1 MVMYGFQMK
10 WDLGHIIMDGPGF
23 LITIGV
29 GLPFTMAAGCMIMHM
44 DGCGYLVING
54 HLPGFRG
61 EAAVITMDGHRLAPA
76 WISILITV
84 QIFTII
90 IGRLFLAVILIVHA
104 LIIITWTGNK
114 M

>member
-10 WDLGHIIMDGPGF
+10 WDLGHIIIMASGF

-54 HLPGFRG
+54 HLPGFHG
-61 EAAVITMDGHRLAPA
+61 EAAVITMDGHPLAPA

-84 QIFTII
+84 QIFPII
-90 IGRLFLAVILIVHA
+90 IGRLFLAVILIVRA
-104 LIIITWTGNK
+104 LIIIMWTGNK